1 MTSCLPT
8 RREEVVAPPPDR
20 PLHHP
25 RPGIY
30 NAVLRS
36 DLWALPALGTG
47 HRLGIQNAPAGGPSQ
62 IRSDQISEKTARGK
76 LRGLSNPWPLCVSR
90 DLERRPPA
98 GRGPKSIAF
107 LLAGVVL
114 FKFFW
119 RARVIHNWEAPSIVH

>member
-1 MTSCLPT
+1 MLKVIDLPPSPTEGRGCRLSDTRPFQRPGRSLKADWLDERPTSNGAVWITGDDILPPGT
-8 RREEVVAPPPDR
+8 PGEVGAPPPDR

-62 IRSDQISEKTARGK
+62 ITEDHT
-76 LRGLSNPWPLCVSR
+76 
-90 DLERRPPA
+90 
-98 GRGPKSIAF
+98 
-107 LLAGVVL
+107 
-114 FKFFW
+114 
-119 RARVIHNWEAPSIVH
+119 